1 MDLVLT
7 GSSPLPIYR
16 QLFDQLCGQILDGRL
31 KSGDALPPIRTV
43 ARELSISV
51 IPVKRAWEEL
61 EAAGFIESF
70 VGRGCFI
77 APMSADKLQRLK
89 REMAADKLSDAA
101 VYCRSLGL
109 SLAEA
114 ERLLSDAWASPGE

>member
-1 MDLVLT
+1 
-7 GSSPLPIYR
+7 
-16 QLFDQLCGQILDGRL
+16 
-31 KSGDALPPIRTV
+31 
-43 ARELSISV
+43 
-51 IPVKRAWEEL
+51 
-61 EAAGFIESF
+61 

>member
-1 MDLVLT
+1 MDLVLS

-16 QLFDQLCGQILDGRL
+16 QLFDQLCAQILDGRL

-51 IPVKRAWEEL
+51 IPVKRAWEAL
-61 EAAGFIESF
+61 EAAGFIETF

-77 APMSADKLQRLK
+77 APMSVDKLLRL
-89 REMAADKLSDAA
+89 RHAMAADRLRDAA
-101 VYCRSLGL
+101 AYCRDLGL
-109 SLAEA
+109 SLDDATALLAEMWN
-114 ERLLSDAWASPGE
+114 EREA

>member
-1 MDLVLT
+1 MDLFLS
-7 GSSPLPIYR
+7 GSSPLPIYQ

-77 APMSADKLQRLK
+77 APMSAEKLQRLK
-89 REMAADKLSDAA
+89 ASMAADKLRDAA
-101 VYCRSLGL
+101 AYCRGLGL

-114 ERLLSDAWASPGE
+114 EGLLGEAWRSAKE

>member
-1 MDLVLT
+1 MDLVLS

-16 QLFDQLCGQILDGRL
+16 QLFDQLCAQILDGRL
-31 KSGDALPPIRTV
+31 RSGDAMPPIRTV
-43 ARELSISV
+43 AREPSISV

-89 REMAADKLSDAA
+89 RAMAEDRLRDAA
-101 VYCRSLGL
+101 AYCRGLGL

-114 ERLLSDAWASPGE
+114 EGLLKDAWEPVEK